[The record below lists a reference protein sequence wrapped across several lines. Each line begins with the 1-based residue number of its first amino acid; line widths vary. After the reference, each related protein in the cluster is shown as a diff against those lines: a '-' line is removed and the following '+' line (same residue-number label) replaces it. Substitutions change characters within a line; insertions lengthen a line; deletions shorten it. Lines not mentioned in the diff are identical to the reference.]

1 MKEKDLR
8 IMKKILHM
16 IVAVM
21 LMALMLVTPV
31 MASETCELSD
41 GTACDIWMFHNNE
54 GHWRACV
61 NHRDEKGNDTIMGE
75 AEEHIFE
82 EGVCTVCEA
91 KESKGAG
98 AYSYLFVFIV
108 VVGLSALIPMRMQK
122 SFKKNNFEE
131 RPFGL
136 DKYRRF

>member
-1 MKEKDLR
+1 MLVV
-8 IMKKILHM
+8 LL
-16 IVAVM
+16 VAT
-21 LMALMLVTPV
+21 MLVTPV
-31 MASETCELSD
+31 MASETCDLSD
-41 GTACDIWMFHNNE
+41 GTPCDIWMFHNQE

-61 NHRDEKGNDTIMGE
+61 NHCDEKGNDTIVGE
-75 AEEHIFE
+75 AEEHTFE
-82 EGVCTVCEA
+82 EGVCTVCEV
-91 KESKGAG
+91 KESKGVG

-136 DKYRRF
+136 DKYRKF